1 MSATAIASPAPL
13 ARAPAASRARP
24 DPRAATSNPVGAH
37 RHRAQ
42 PLATGPPS
50 RATRFFGGDASPAMA
65 LASSMGRARRRSRG
79 RNVRPSPCRA
89 LASPNDL
96 GDVAG
101 TLGLSLSGFEQV
113 MGKASFGALLG
124 ASGVYC
130 YKVSVVVRARVGAR
144 IAARET
150 GASARGPSP
159 GRPRRQN
166 ALTLIPQF
174 VGRIDRSNRREKFDP
189 TDPSSTVPPLQAFFT
204 DEKRAGKPEQ
214 YAMLAGNLTLAS
226 LLAARWVESGHFP
239 LSNMYESLL
248 FLAWGVTGVHL
259 VVTERDGYSKSAVPG
274 ALAAPTALMVVA
286 GATLALPPELQRASA
301 LVPALKSNWLMM
313 HVSVMMLSY
322 ATLLVG
328 SLSCVSFLLVDA
340 TQGFEGAKGALGF
353 LDGLVQKESVDA
365 AGDAALAATIAS
377 EDAESEGKVRRR
389 NRPRVGVDGT
399 VAAVIDAGEFSDD
412 ASPVLAGADLMREM
426 DNLAYRCLG
435 AGFALLTAG
444 LISGAV
450 WANEAWG
457 SYWSWDP
464 KETWAL
470 ITWLVYATYLHS
482 RLVAGKSKKEVATV
496 GALGFIVVWV
506 CYVGVNLWGVGLHSY
521 GWFANK

>member
-1 MSATAIASPAPL
+1 MSRPE
-13 ARAPAASRARP
+13 SR
-24 DPRAATSNPVGAH
+24 
-37 RHRAQ
+37 
-42 PLATGPPS
+42 
-50 RATRFFGGDASPAMA
+50 
-65 LASSMGRARRRSRG
+65 RG
-79 RNVRPSPCRA
+79 RRA
-89 LASPNDL
+89 LP
-96 GDVAG
+96 
-101 TLGLSLSGFEQV
+101 
-113 MGKASFGALLG
+113 
-124 ASGVYC
+124 
-130 YKVSVVVRARVGAR
+130 
-144 IAARET
+144 
-150 GASARGPSP
+150 ARGPSP
-159 GRPRRQN
+159 GAPG
-166 ALTLIPQF
+166 AKCLTLIPA
-174 VGRIDRSNRREKFDP
+174 VRWPDRIGERNPHPRQ
-189 TDPSSTVPPLQAFFT
+189 TDPSSTIRPPQAFFT

-226 LLAARWVESGHFP
+226 LLAARWVRSGHFP

-353 LDGLVQKESVDA
+353 LDGLVQKESGIDGSVDA
-365 AGDAALAATIAS
+365 AGDAALAASVAS
-377 EDAESEGKVRRR
+377 DAESEGKVRRR
-389 NRPRVGVDGT
+389 NRPRVGADGT
-399 VAAVIDAGEFSDD
+399 VAAVIDAGEFPDD